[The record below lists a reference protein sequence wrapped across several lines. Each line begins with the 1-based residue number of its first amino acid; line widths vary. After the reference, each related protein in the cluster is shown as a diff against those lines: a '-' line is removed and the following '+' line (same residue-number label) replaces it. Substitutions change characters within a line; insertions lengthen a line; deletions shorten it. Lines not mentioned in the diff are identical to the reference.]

1 MEKYT
6 GLIVAKLAKEKGF
19 DEYCYSWFITLKKGT
34 ILESIRDKFPQRR
47 FMGYSMLEEDV
58 TVEMIGGEHGKT
70 ISTKFKNNES
80 KDIVAR
86 PTQSQL
92 HNWLMELFKINVNI
106 KHIPHNQKYG
116 YTITG
121 SYHAGVNGVLKSYDF
136 KSFETHQ
143 EAFEDG
149 LEEALKLIKL

>member
-19 DEYCYSWFITLKKGT
+19 DEKCREWFNTDGICENIFDMFGWNYNKGNPSRY
-34 ILESIRDKFPQRR
+34 LCS
-47 FMGYSMLEEDV
+47 
-58 TVEMIGGEHGKT
+58 
-70 ISTKFKNNES
+70 
-80 KDIVAR
+80 R
-86 PTQSQL
+86 PTQSHL
-92 HNWLMELFKINVNI
+92 HNWLIETFKINVNV

-121 SYHAGVNGVLKSYDF
+121 SYHEGVNGVLKSYDF